1 MKVTTIIG
9 ANAYACIKT
18 PTRSM
23 DVLIDPGKSVQ
34 FRLKE
39 HAAELREKAAR
50 LMRDADFVDLAVLT
64 IQQEKDERDATL

>member
-9 ANAYACIKT
+9 ANAYAVIKT
-18 PTRSM
+18 PARTM
-23 DVLIDPGKSVQ
+23 DVLIEPGKSVQ

-39 HAAELREKAAR
+39 HAAQLREKAAR

-64 IQQEKDERDATL
+64 IQNERLDASET

>member
-9 ANAYACIKT
+9 ANVYACIKT

-23 DVLIDPGKSVQ
+23 DVLIEPGKSVQ

-39 HAAELREKAAR
+39 HATELREKAMR

-64 IQQEKDERDATL
+64 IQNERDAREAR

>member
-23 DVLIDPGKSVQ
+23 DVLIEPGKSVQ

-39 HAAELREKAAR
+39 HAAELRAKAAR

-64 IQQEKDERDATL
+64 IQNERDTHEA

>member
-1 MKVTTIIG
+1 MKVTTLIG

-23 DVLIDPGKSVQ
+23 DVLIQPGKSVQ

-64 IQQEKDERDATL
+64 IQNERDAQEA

>member
-1 MKVTTIIG
+1 MKITTIIG

-23 DVLIDPGKSVQ
+23 DVLIAPGNSVQ

-39 HAAELREKAAR
+39 HATELREKAMR

-64 IQQEKDERDATL
+64 IQNERDNQETR

>member
-23 DVLIDPGKSVQ
+23 DVLIQPGKSVQ

-64 IQQEKDERDATL
+64 IQSERDAHDA

>member
-23 DVLIDPGKSVQ
+23 DVLIQPGNSTAY
-34 FRLKE
+34 RLQE
-39 HAAELREKAAR
+39 HADELREKAAR
-50 LMRDADFVDLAVLT
+50 LLRDAEFVEQAVDILAPKV
-64 IQQEKDERDATL
+64 

>member
-23 DVLIDPGKSVQ
+23 DVLIEPGKSVQ

-39 HAAELREKAAR
+39 HAAELRAKAAR

-64 IQQEKDERDATL
+64 IQNERDIHEAR

>member
-9 ANAYACIKT
+9 ANAYAVIKT
-18 PTRSM
+18 PTRTM
-23 DVLIDPGKSVQ
+23 DVLIEPGKSVQ

-39 HAAELREKAAR
+39 HATQLREKATR

-64 IQQEKDERDATL
+64 IQNERDAHEAR

>member
-23 DVLIDPGKSVQ
+23 DILIQPGKSVQ

-64 IQQEKDERDATL
+64 IQNERDVHEA

>member
-23 DVLIDPGKSVQ
+23 DVLIAPGNSVAY
-34 FRLKE
+34 RLQE
-39 HAAELREKAAR
+39 HADELRAKAAR
-50 LMRDADFVDLAVLT
+50 LLRDAEFVEQAVNILAPKV
-64 IQQEKDERDATL
+64 

>member
-23 DVLIDPGKSVQ
+23 AVLIQPGNSVAY
-34 FRLKE
+34 RLQE
-39 HAAELREKAAR
+39 HADELRKKAAR
-50 LMRDADFVDLAVLT
+50 LMRDADFVEQAVNILAPKV
-64 IQQEKDERDATL
+64 

>member
-23 DVLIDPGKSVQ
+23 DVLIEPGKSVQ

-50 LMRDADFVDLAVLT
+50 LMRDADFVEQAVNTLAPKV
-64 IQQEKDERDATL
+64 